1 MRQEWYCRSLVIA
14 SALAASLAPAQDEPS
29 RIKAETDP
37 PASLNRFGL
46 SYRMGFN
53 ISAKFKNL
61 GGYPILSNPGLT
73 PDGQPWNYDNGYVL
87 EDKQGNASSLTW

>member
-1 MRQEWYCRSLVIA
+1 MRQELCCRSLVIA
-14 SALAASLAPAQDEPS
+14 SAVAASLAAGQDNPS
-29 RIKAETDP
+29 RIKVETDP

-61 GGYPILSNPGLT
+61 G
-73 PDGQPWNYDNGYVL
+73 
-87 EDKQGNASSLTW
+87 A